1 MLPLRPL
8 FLAAFTGLLGATLTP
23 ASADPLSKTADVD
36 FYRDTPSRS
45 LKGLATRSDG
55 RIVAGP
61 VVSDLA
67 GGPVK
72 DILWSLAPAGSDRWL
87 VGSGPEGKIHVL
99 SVDVTARRF
108 ALEPRADLEDAHV
121 FAVLALGGD
130 RLLAGTGGQGGLTL
144 IEGNRVVARLLLPV
158 DSVLDLLAIDDATVL
173 AATGNPGRIY
183 RIDLALLSR
192 AGLATEKLADADA
205 LAAKGATV
213 WGEVRDRNLRR
224 LSRRADGSILAG
236 SAPRG
241 NVYAFAA
248 GGGNPTLLIENRDAE
263 ITDILSLPSGDTYAT
278 VVFSPGSA
286 AGRITRPSPAPSA
299 EKDASAPPIAVE
311 PAATERFAGRSSLV
325 WLPANG
331 GFPETLASRAG
342 VAFYR
347 LQKRGPVLII
357 AAGEQGELVGYD
369 LVERRSLTFAGSAST
384 QLNALLPLD
393 PDRLLALRNNSPG
406 FTLVD
411 FSAQERR
418 ELETRRIDLGTA
430 STLGALRFD
439 RVRGLAERDLGVSLR
454 TSFGSDDLEGWS
466 AWEPAAERDAAWRT
480 ATPLRGRYA
489 RVRISVPASLPADF
503 ALDRAS
509 LHHLPQNRR
518 PVLSDFRFFSP
529 NLALVPGAQPPPQ
542 VSTTLGQI
550 LNQPKDNPDEKRRAP
565 LLNSPI
571 VPAPGMQLVYW
582 SISDSESDAFT
593 ATFSLRREG
602 DNAWTDVAVDTTLP
616 YAQFDTSALPDG
628 LYFTRLVVRETSPR
642 PAAERL
648 SVTFETDD
656 LRVDRSPPAVIEA
669 KATVAGD
676 TLVVTIHGRDA
687 LSLLEGAEFRFNSGL
702 ERTVEQPADG
712 IRDGREE
719 HFVLEIPRAEV
730 AGASSVEV
738 SLYDAVLNRASVRL
752 TW

>member
-1 MLPLRPL
+1 
-8 FLAAFTGLLGATLTP
+8 
-23 ASADPLSKTADVD
+23 
-36 FYRDTPSRS
+36 
-45 LKGLATRSDG
+45 
-55 RIVAGP
+55 
-61 VVSDLA
+61 
-67 GGPVK
+67 
-72 DILWSLAPAGSDRWL
+72 
-87 VGSGPEGKIHVL
+87 
-99 SVDVTARRF
+99 
-108 ALEPRADLEDAHV
+108 
-121 FAVLALGGD
+121 
-130 RLLAGTGGQGGLTL
+130 
-144 IEGNRVVARLLLPV
+144 
-158 DSVLDLLAIDDATVL
+158 
-173 AATGNPGRIY
+173 
-183 RIDLALLSR
+183 
-192 AGLATEKLADADA
+192 
-205 LAAKGATV
+205 
-213 WGEVRDRNLRR
+213 
-224 LSRRADGSILAG
+224 
-236 SAPRG
+236 
-241 NVYAFAA
+241 
-248 GGGNPTLLIENRDAE
+248 
-263 ITDILSLPSGDTYAT
+263 
-278 VVFSPGSA
+278 
-286 AGRITRPSPAPSA
+286 
-299 EKDASAPPIAVE
+299 
-311 PAATERFAGRSSLV
+311 
-325 WLPANG
+325 
-331 GFPETLASRAG
+331 
-342 VAFYR
+342 
-347 LQKRGPVLII
+347 
-357 AAGEQGELVGYD
+357 
-369 LVERRSLTFAGSAST
+369 
-384 QLNALLPLD
+384 LPLD

-656 LRVDRSPPAVIEA
+656 LRVDRSPPALIEA
-669 KATVAGD
+669 TATIAGD
-676 TLVVTIHGRDA
+676 TLVVTVHGRDA

>member
-1 MLPLRPL
+1 MFSLRPL
-8 FLAAFTGLLGATLTP
+8 VLAALTGLLATFVTS
-23 ASADPLSKTADVD
+23 ASADPLSKTAEVD

-67 GGPVK
+67 GAPVK
-72 DILWSLAPAGSDRWL
+72 EILWSLAPSGSDRWL

-99 SVDVTARRF
+99 SVDVATRRF
-108 ALEPRADLEDAHV
+108 ALESKADLEDAHV

-144 IEGNRVVARLLLPV
+144 IEGERVLARLLLPV
-158 DSVLDLLAIDDATVL
+158 DSVLDLLALDDSTVL

-183 RIDLALLSR
+183 RVDLAMLSG
-192 AGLATEKLADADA
+192 AGLATEKLSEPAA
-205 LAAKGATV
+205 LAAKGVTL
-213 WGEVRDRNLRR
+213 WGEVRDRNVRR

-241 NVYAFAA
+241 NIYAFAA
-248 GGGNPTLLIENRDAE
+248 GGGNPTLLVENRDAE
-263 ITDILSLPSGDTYAT
+263 VTDLLSLPSGDTYAT

-286 AGRITRPSPAPSA
+286 SGRITRPSPAPST
-299 EKDASAPPIAVE
+299 EKESSTP
-311 PAATERFAGRSSLV
+311 PAAGEPPTAERFAGRSALV

-331 GFPETLASRAG
+331 GFPETLATRAG

-347 LQKRGPVLII
+347 LQKRGPMLIV

-369 LVERRSLTFAGSAST
+369 LVERRSLTFAGTAST

-393 PDRLLALRNNSPG
+393 ADRLLALRNNAPG

-411 FSAQERR
+411 FGAQERR

-430 STLGALRFD
+430 STLGSLRFD
-439 RVRGLAERDLGVSLR
+439 RLRGLAERDLGVSVR
-454 TSFGSDDLEGWS
+454 TSFGSDELEGWT
-466 AWEPAAERDAAWRT
+466 AWEPATERDRSWRT
-480 ATPLRGRYA
+480 SSPLRGRYM
-489 RVRISVPASLPADF
+489 RVRISAPASLPSDF
-503 ALDRAS
+503 AVDRGS
-509 LHHLPQNRR
+509 LYHLPQNRR

-542 VSTTLGQI
+542 VTTTLGQI
-550 LNQPKDNPDEKRRAP
+550 LNQPKDNPEEKRRAP

-582 SISDSESDAFT
+582 SISDSESDAVI
-593 ATFSLRREG
+593 ATFSLRRDG
-602 DNAWTDVAVDTTLP
+602 DTAWTDVAVDTALP

-642 PAAERL
+642 PASERL

-656 LRVDRSPPAVIEA
+656 LRVDRSPPAVIEGT
-669 KATVAGD
+669 ATVVGD
-676 TLVVTIHGRDA
+676 ALVVTIHGRDA
-687 LSLLEGAEFRFNSGL
+687 LSLLEGAEFRFNNGL
-702 ERTVEQPADG
+702 ERTIEQPVDG
-712 IRDGREE
+712 ILDGQEE
-719 HFVLEIPRAEV
+719 RFVLEIPRAEI
-730 AGASSVEV
+730 AGASSVEI
-738 SLYDAVLNRASVRL
+738 SLYDAALNRTSIRL
-752 TW
+752 AW